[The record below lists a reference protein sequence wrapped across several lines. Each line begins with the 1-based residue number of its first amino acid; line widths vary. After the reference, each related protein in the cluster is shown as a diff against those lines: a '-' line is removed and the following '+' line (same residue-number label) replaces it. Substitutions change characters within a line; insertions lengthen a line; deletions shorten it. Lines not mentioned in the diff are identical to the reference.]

1 MTNLIL
7 GLLLF
12 LGIHSIS
19 IVAEPLRDRFAAKS
33 ELGWKA
39 LYALISLAG
48 ILLIVKGYAQARLS
62 PTLIYTSPYWLRHI
76 NALLM
81 LPVFILFLA
90 PYFKGRISTFT
101 KHPQLFA
108 VILWSLSHLLVN
120 GNLADILLFGAFFVW
135 AVADLISMKNRVA
148 RPLPGLTKSANNDLI
163 IVITG
168 LGLYALF
175 AFYLH
180 EVLIGMPLFN

>member
-1 MTNLIL
+1 MANLIL
-7 GLLLF
+7 GLILF

-19 IVAEPLRDRFAAKS
+19 IVAQPLRDRFAAKS

-48 ILLIVKGYAQARLS
+48 FLLIAKGYAQARLN
-62 PTLIYTSPYWLRHI
+62 PTLIYASSYWLGHLT
-76 NALLM
+76 AVFM

-90 PYFKGRISTFT
+90 PYFPGRISTLT

-108 VILWSLSHLLVN
+108 VILWTVSHLLVN
-120 GNLADILLFGAFFVW
+120 GTLADLLLFGSFFIW
-135 AVADLISMKNRVA
+135 AVADLMSMRRRVA
-148 RPLPGLTKSANNDLI
+148 RPLPGLKKSPLNDLI

-168 LGLYALF
+168 LGIYGLF
-175 AFYLH
+175 VIYLH
-180 EVLIGMPLFN
+180 KILIGVPLFN